1 MKINRPQTFPALPK
15 KIGLALLG
23 LLLLAGFAWVLVR
36 SGPLAPTQVT
46 VVQIAVAD
54 VAPTLFGIGTVEAR
68 RSYQIGPTAA
78 GRVQSVA
85 VDVGDPVKAGQLL
98 AEMDP
103 VDLDQRVSASGAA
116 AARAQ
121 SAIAAAEA
129 QLRDAYSRRELAAI
143 TTKRYV
149 ELGEKAFV
157 TRSVV
162 DGKLQEEKSAAAQ
175 LSAADAALTGARQDA
190 DRLRAEQAALQQ
202 QRAKIRLLAPVD
214 GVVTARDA
222 EPGSTLVAG
231 QSVIRLAVPSSL
243 WVKLRLD
250 QGRSAGLQ
258 VGLPAQITPR
268 SQPGVRLPGKVAR
281 VELIADS
288 ITEERLAQIAFDALP
303 ETISMGEKSISIGE
317 MVEVT
322 LQLPVVKNA
331 LLVANAALR
340 RQGNVL
346 GVWQLKDGEL
356 RFTPVKVTEGSS
368 DGNVQVRDGL
378 RAGDSVVVYSERE
391 LSAASRIKVV
401 SALAGSSK

>member
-1 MKINRPQTFPALPK
+1 M
-15 KIGLALLG
+15 
-23 LLLLAGFAWVLVR
+23 
-36 SGPLAPTQVT
+36 
-46 VVQIAVAD
+46 
-54 VAPTLFGIGTVEAR
+54 
-68 RSYQIGPTAA
+68 
-78 GRVQSVA
+78 
-85 VDVGDPVKAGQLL
+85 
-98 AEMDP
+98 
-103 VDLDQRVSASGAA
+103 
-116 AARAQ
+116 
-121 SAIAAAEA
+121 
-129 QLRDAYSRRELAAI
+129 
-143 TTKRYV
+143 
-149 ELGEKAFV
+149 
-157 TRSVV
+157 
-162 DGKLQEEKSAAAQ
+162 
-175 LSAADAALTGARQDA
+175 
-190 DRLRAEQAALQQ
+190 
-202 QRAKIRLLAPVD
+202 
-214 GVVTARDA
+214 
-222 EPGSTLVAG
+222 
-231 QSVIRLAVPSSL
+231 PSSL

-331 LLVANAALR
+331 LLVPNAALR

-378 RAGDSVVVYSERE
+378 RAGDNVVVYSERE